1 MAQQREPRID
11 WRTGAEV
18 SGLRQ
23 KGSRRKPRP
32 SSELSRVEQD
42 SYLDTYLARCRNERR
57 LDDKTIKAYSCDISQ
72 CIEWLADM
80 GGAIDREGLR
90 AYMAHLNAN
99 HAASTVRRKLASIRA
114 WTRWLK
120 REQYIEMSPF
130 EELEVNIRQPLLLPR
145 IIRPAELKR
154 ILDVDSRRLMLARR
168 KRKGDHTVHEAD
180 LALRDQ
186 AILELL
192 VATGIRVSEL
202 CALNMDSVD
211 MSSQQ
216 LRIFGKGSKE
226 RVMILGSK
234 TTREVLESYLED
246 RQDEQSPW
254 CVPKTNAL
262 FLNRARRRITDQAV
276 RRIIFKRTKEAG
288 VPTHITP
295 HMFRHSFATA
305 LLEEDVDIRY
315 IQKLLG
321 HSSVKTTERYTYVS
335 SAKLREIMEQHNPRD
350 VLEEEVGMR

>member
-1 MAQQREPRID
+1 MAHDQEPRPS
-11 WRTGAEV
+11 WRTSAEV
-18 SGLRQ
+18 TALRH
-23 KGSRRKPRP
+23 KGRRRKPKP
-32 SSELSRVEQD
+32 SSEFSRVELEA
-42 SYLDTYLARCRNERR
+42 SLETYLARCRNERR
-57 LDDKTIKAYSCDISQ
+57 LDEKTIKAYNCDIRQ
-72 CIEWLADM
+72 CIEWLWDM
-80 GGAIDREGLR
+80 GGRLDRDGLR
-90 AYMAHLNAN
+90 VYMAYLNAN
-99 HAASTVRRKLASIRA
+99 NAASTVRRKLASIRA

-120 REQYIEMSPF
+120 REQYIEKGPF

-145 IIRPAELKR
+145 VIRPAELKL
-154 ILDVDSRRLMLARR
+154 ILDIDSRRLQLARR
-168 KRKGDHTVHEAD
+168 QRKGDATVHEAD

-186 AILELL
+186 TILEIL

-202 CALNMDSVD
+202 CALDMDSVD
-211 MSSQQ
+211 LSSQQ

-226 RVMILGSK
+226 RIMILGSK
-234 TTREVLESYLED
+234 TTREVLESYMED
-246 RQDEQSPW
+246 RQDERSPW

-262 FLNRARRRITDQAV
+262 FLNRAKRRITDQAV
-276 RRIIFKRTKEAG
+276 RRVIFKRAKEAG
-288 VPTHITP
+288 VHTHITP

-350 VLEEEVGMR
+350 VLDEETGSW